1 MTFGIKRSTQARGS
15 FEELVIELG
24 AATASFFQIKSGS
37 QAADAA
43 TDDGDFLQRWSQST
57 ERSMLA
63 SVGRP
68 DSAIAISN
76 SPRRMLMTRATPC
89 SPPAAKP

>member
-1 MTFGIKRSTQARGS
+1 MMFGIKRATQARGS

-43 TDDGDFLQRWSQST
+43 TDDSDFLQRWSQST
-57 ERSMLA
+57 ERSILA

-76 SPRRMLMTRATPC
+76 SVRRMLMTRATPC